1 MGWWEDFTNSWISSS
16 TLDIG
21 LGVLIGG
28 FSGYVRGRNRL
39 GTLIDEWII
48 RGIEVLY
55 GIPYLLIV
63 ILLLIVMKPGLF
75 TIIIA
80 LALTGWIGMARLIR
94 AQVLSLKQREFVIAT
109 ERLGTSHMKIIYGH
123 LIPNL
128 TGIIIVNLSFTIPAT
143 IFQNH
148 FKLYRTW
155 GTITSGKLGTMTN
168 DALGTLLSGEWW
180 RLFFPAIM
188 IALIMFAFNAIGDG
202 LQDAI
207 DPKIVKRNRKEKNMG
222 QILSLENVT
231 LAVEKENSK
240 QAIVKH
246 VSFSINEGEIVAL
259 VGESGSGKSVTAQ
272 SIIGLNQ
279 ELIHI
284 DDGNVSFQS
293 KELTNLQESEW
304 NQIRGKDISF
314 IFQDPLSSLN
324 PTMKVGKQ
332 ITEVILQHG
341 KKSKRE
347 AKGIAINL
355 LTDLGIHEAEKR
367 FEQYPHQL
375 SGG

>member
-1 MGWWEDFTNSWISSS
+1 M
-16 TLDIG
+16 
-21 LGVLIGG
+21 
-28 FSGYVRGRNRL
+28 RGRNRL

-94 AQVLSLKQREFVIAT
+94 AQVLSLKQREFVIAKRAIRYIT
-109 ERLGTSHMKIIYGH
+109 YENYIWAFNSEFNRDYYRQFIIY
-123 LIPNL
+123 NSSDYFFR
-128 TGIIIVNLSFTIPAT
+128 II
-143 IFQNH
+143 

-259 VGESGSGKSVTAQ
+259 VGESGSGKV
-272 SIIGLNQ
+272 
-279 ELIHI
+279 
-284 DDGNVSFQS
+284 
-293 KELTNLQESEW
+293 LQH
-304 NQIRGKDISF
+304 N
-314 IFQDPLSSLN
+314 PLS
-324 PTMKVGKQ
+324 
-332 ITEVILQHG
+332 
-341 KKSKRE
+341 
-347 AKGIAINL
+347 A
-355 LTDLGIHEAEKR
+355 
-367 FEQYPHQL
+367 
-375 SGG
+375 

>member
-1 MGWWEDFTNSWISSS
+1 MFRKFISNPIAVLGTVTLLLIIVFSLIGESLTSFTASEQVKEATNLPPSSEHWFGTDDLGRDIWARTWAGGKISL
-16 TLDIG
+16 TVGLVAALDIG

-94 AQVLSLKQREFVIAT
+94 AQVLSLKQREFVIAR

-180 RLFFPAIM
+180 RLFS
-188 IALIMFAFNAIGDG
+188 
-202 LQDAI
+202 Q
-207 DPKIVKRNRKEKNMG
+207 
-222 QILSLENVT
+222 
-231 LAVEKENSK
+231 
-240 QAIVKH
+240 
-246 VSFSINEGEIVAL
+246 
-259 VGESGSGKSVTAQ
+259 Q
-272 SIIGLNQ
+272 S
-279 ELIHI
+279 
-284 DDGNVSFQS
+284 
-293 KELTNLQESEW
+293 
-304 NQIRGKDISF
+304 
-314 IFQDPLSSLN
+314 
-324 PTMKVGKQ
+324 
-332 ITEVILQHG
+332 
-341 KKSKRE
+341 
-347 AKGIAINL
+347 
-355 LTDLGIHEAEKR
+355 
-367 FEQYPHQL
+367 
-375 SGG
+375 

>member
-1 MGWWEDFTNSWISSS
+1 MKKKELTINKNQQTISRKKEVFRKFISNPIAVLGTVTLLLIIVFSLIGESLTSFTASEQVKEATNLPPSSEHWFGTDDLGRDIWARTWAGGKISL
-16 TLDIG
+16 TVGLVAALDIG

-143 IFQNH
+143 IF
-148 FKLYRTW
+148 
-155 GTITSGKLGTMTN
+155 S
-168 DALGTLLSGEWW
+168 E
-180 RLFFPAIM
+180 
-188 IALIMFAFNAIGDG
+188 
-202 LQDAI
+202 
-207 DPKIVKRNRKEKNMG
+207 
-222 QILSLENVT
+222 
-231 LAVEKENSK
+231 
-240 QAIVKH
+240 
-246 VSFSINEGEIVAL
+246 SF
-259 VGESGSGKSVTAQ
+259 
-272 SIIGLNQ
+272 
-279 ELIHI
+279 
-284 DDGNVSFQS
+284 
-293 KELTNLQESEW
+293 
-304 NQIRGKDISF
+304 
-314 IFQDPLSSLN
+314 
-324 PTMKVGKQ
+324 
-332 ITEVILQHG
+332 
-341 KKSKRE
+341 
-347 AKGIAINL
+347 
-355 LTDLGIHEAEKR
+355 
-367 FEQYPHQL
+367 
-375 SGG
+375 

>member
-1 MGWWEDFTNSWISSS
+1 MFRKFISNPIAVLGTVTLLLIIVFSLIGESLTSFTASEQVKEATNLPPSSEHWFGTDDLGRYLGTYLGWWEDFTNSWISSG

-94 AQVLSLKQREFVIAT
+94 AQVLSLKQREFVIAK

-143 IFQNH
+143 IF
-148 FKLYRTW
+148 
-155 GTITSGKLGTMTN
+155 S
-168 DALGTLLSGEWW
+168 E
-180 RLFFPAIM
+180 
-188 IALIMFAFNAIGDG
+188 
-202 LQDAI
+202 
-207 DPKIVKRNRKEKNMG
+207 
-222 QILSLENVT
+222 
-231 LAVEKENSK
+231 
-240 QAIVKH
+240 
-246 VSFSINEGEIVAL
+246 SF
-259 VGESGSGKSVTAQ
+259 
-272 SIIGLNQ
+272 
-279 ELIHI
+279 
-284 DDGNVSFQS
+284 
-293 KELTNLQESEW
+293 
-304 NQIRGKDISF
+304 
-314 IFQDPLSSLN
+314 
-324 PTMKVGKQ
+324 
-332 ITEVILQHG
+332 
-341 KKSKRE
+341 
-347 AKGIAINL
+347 
-355 LTDLGIHEAEKR
+355 
-367 FEQYPHQL
+367 
-375 SGG
+375 

>member
-1 MGWWEDFTNSWISSS
+1 M
-16 TLDIG
+16 
-21 LGVLIGG
+21 
-28 FSGYVRGRNRL
+28 
-39 GTLIDEWII
+39 
-48 RGIEVLY
+48 
-55 GIPYLLIV
+55 
-63 ILLLIVMKPGLF
+63 
-75 TIIIA
+75 
-80 LALTGWIGMARLIR
+80 
-94 AQVLSLKQREFVIAT
+94 
-109 ERLGTSHMKIIYGH
+109 
-123 LIPNL
+123 
-128 TGIIIVNLSFTIPAT
+128 
-143 IFQNH
+143 
-148 FKLYRTW
+148 
-155 GTITSGKLGTMTN
+155 
-168 DALGTLLSGEWW
+168 
-180 RLFFPAIM
+180 
-188 IALIMFAFNAIGDG
+188 
-202 LQDAI
+202 
-207 DPKIVKRNRKEKNMG
+207 
-222 QILSLENVT
+222 
-231 LAVEKENSK
+231 
-240 QAIVKH
+240 
-246 VSFSINEGEIVAL
+246 
-259 VGESGSGKSVTAQ
+259 
-272 SIIGLNQ
+272 NQ

>member
-16 TLDIG
+16 ALDIG

-94 AQVLSLKQREFVIAT
+94 AQVLSLKQREFVIAKRAIRYIT
-109 ERLGTSHMKIIYGH
+109 YENYIWAFNSEFNRDYYRQFIIY
-123 LIPNL
+123 NSSDYFFR
-128 TGIIIVNLSFTIPAT
+128 II
-143 IFQNH
+143 

-207 DPKIVKRNRKEKNMG
+207 DPKSSNGIERRKNMG

-259 VGESGSGKSVTAQ
+259 VGESGSGKV
-272 SIIGLNQ
+272 
-279 ELIHI
+279 
-284 DDGNVSFQS
+284 
-293 KELTNLQESEW
+293 LQH
-304 NQIRGKDISF
+304 N
-314 IFQDPLSSLN
+314 PLS
-324 PTMKVGKQ
+324 
-332 ITEVILQHG
+332 
-341 KKSKRE
+341 
-347 AKGIAINL
+347 A
-355 LTDLGIHEAEKR
+355 
-367 FEQYPHQL
+367 
-375 SGG
+375 